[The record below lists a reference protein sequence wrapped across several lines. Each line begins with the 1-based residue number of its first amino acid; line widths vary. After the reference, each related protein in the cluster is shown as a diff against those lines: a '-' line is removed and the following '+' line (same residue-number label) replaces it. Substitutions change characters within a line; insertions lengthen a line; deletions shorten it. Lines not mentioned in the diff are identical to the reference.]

1 MKSILVTG
9 SSSGIGAA
17 ICEHFS
23 QIGWK
28 VFGSVRNQYDG
39 DKLTD
44 ICGENFIPLIFDVT
58 DIYAI
63 KEAANLVESHLGKNG
78 LNCLV
83 NNAGINISG
92 PMAVSYTHL
101 RAHET

>member
-58 DIYAI
+58 DINAI
-63 KEAANLVESHLGKNG
+63 NSIRGANPTQQQELWGYIMGEAKL
-78 LNCLV
+78 
-83 NNAGINISG
+83 
-92 PMAVSYTHL
+92 
-101 RAHET
+101 